1 MEGNQGVSLS
11 WNLEFLPA
19 KDQNLGLNFKWWV
32 PCCSIILRCVIF
44 LALFSLTWFSFLEWE
59 PWSIF
64 VVLWKFFIIYF
75 LKFVHGDLSFE
86 NCFRRFFLLKICSWR
101 LKCRRFIPW
110 KFVHE
115 DLSLEYLF
123 RRFIP
128 LKSIIF
134 FFFLGRVDSTT
145 QVVKK
150 GGGIFLAP
158 ISFVLFFLF
167 AFPFSFFSLP
177 PLLLF
182 THFTNLHFLPHYT
195 ISSLKN
201 HFPKLLILLSFI
213 SLNIFL
219 DLCVLDHFYHKPI
232 FKTHLQTS
240 IFLCIDNGIFLWTF
254 LSHF

>member
-134 FFFLGRVDSTT
+134 FFLGRVDSTT

-150 GGGIFLAP
+150 GGGDFFGSHLFCFVFLVWL
-158 ISFVLFFLF
+158 SLFFLLSSSIVTIHTLHQL
-167 AFPFSFFSLP
+167 AFSPSLHHFFSKKSLSQASHPSFIHFPQYLFRSLCSWPFLP
-177 PLLLF
+177 Q
-182 THFTNLHFLPHYT
+182 THF
-195 ISSLKN
+195 
-201 HFPKLLILLSFI
+201 
-213 SLNIFL
+213 
-219 DLCVLDHFYHKPI
+219 
-232 FKTHLQTS
+232 
-240 IFLCIDNGIFLWTF
+240 
-254 LSHF
+254 

>member
-101 LKCRRFIPW
+101 LKCRRFITW

-128 LKSIIF
+128 LKSINF
-134 FFFLGRVDSTT
+134 FFFGESWLNNSSG
-145 QVVKK
+145 KK
-150 GGGIFLAP
+150 RGGGFFWLP
-158 ISFVLFFLF
+158 SLLFCFSCLL
-167 AFPFSFFSLP
+167 FPFLSSLFLHCYYSHTSPTCIFSLITP
-177 PLLLF
+177 FLL
-182 THFTNLHFLPHYT
+182 
-195 ISSLKN
+195 
-201 HFPKLLILLSFI
+201 
-213 SLNIFL
+213 
-219 DLCVLDHFYHKPI
+219 
-232 FKTHLQTS
+232 
-240 IFLCIDNGIFLWTF
+240 
-254 LSHF
+254 